1 MKDAVGSSL
10 LVYLVIIIVGI
21 VGACVIASNAY
32 SKAYKAKNNIITS
45 IDKYYLVNTDSGEGS
60 TSTTTDCFQDE
71 ICKTTIKNTLNN
83 MGYHLSVSVADC
95 ELEQIRKKINS
106 NADSN
111 AAKSYI
117 IYPTGE
123 EKSDGY
129 CIYKTEVNDTDYY
142 YTVITFSHLNIN
154 VLGIGTLFK
163 TPVYGETRVYY
174 DYSKGA

>member
-10 LVYLVIIIVGI
+10 LVYLVIIVVGI

-45 IDKYYLVNTDSGEGS
+45 IDKYYMVNTDSGEEG
-60 TSTTTDCFQDE
+60 TSTITDCFQDE
-71 ICKTTIKNTLNN
+71 ICKTTLKSTLNN
-83 MGYHLSVSVADC
+83 MGYKLSIKADDC
-95 ELEQIRKKINS
+95 KSKQIINKINS
-106 NADSN
+106 NDL
-111 AAKSYI
+111 

-129 CIYKTEVNDTDYY
+129 CIYKTFVNDTDYY

-174 DYSKGA
+174 DYTKGA